1 MPNFEQ
7 MSSNRSTSL
16 LIAVLVAVPL
26 AVPGFSENR
35 SWVTLPFKSVPT
47 QLLVAW
53 LLAAVSVA
61 ECMRHKSMSNGVLNM
76 PQSGCDKVLHISEDS
91 KSPVVRLRMMG
102 WVVTGSHSLLRFW
115 TNSFFW
121 QITVSEPLI
130 FWNGNTPQFSI
141 YQFQQNFVCC
151 EAPQLRLERHC
162 NKIYCIVHYLDT
174 TRNASIL
181 IIWTKFLWQ
190 SLRME
195 YALLSCK
202 AVKQS
207 LNIELINKTTGW

>member
-1 MPNFEQ
+1 MLWDADEIHAQ
-7 MSSNRSTSL
+7 RATVWL
-16 LIAVLVAVPL
+16 QQ
-26 AVPGFSENR
+26 GFSHFR
-35 SWVTLPFKSVPT
+35 GILP
-47 QLLVAW
+47 L
-53 LLAAVSVA
+53 
-61 ECMRHKSMSNGVLNM
+61 R
-76 PQSGCDKVLHISEDS
+76 
-91 KSPVVRLRMMG
+91 SPVVRLRMTG
-102 WVVTGSHSLLRFW
+102 GVVICSHSLLCFW
-115 TNSFFW
+115 NNSFFW

-130 FWNGNTPQFSI
+130 FWNGNTRQFSI
-141 YQFQQNFVCC
+141 NQKQNFVCC
-151 EAPQLRLERHC
+151 ETPWWRLERHC